1 MSNWKVVKTNEAQH
15 VMTRYGEVHNS
26 IHLCNILIVD
36 TIFCSPADF
45 YQRYMNNL
53 QRRVNIGKKNLLCSF
68 IDVIPGRFRL
78 LQKKNMQSMHPKQY
92 IAERGQSCCIGM
104 HPKSKG
110 NMCKWFCH
118 TLLIFQVELVFPIVS
133 KIKMVWW

>member
-1 MSNWKVVKTNEAQH
+1 MKHSMLWPDMEKFIIVSTSVTYLFLMLYSAVLQPFTNVTWIIYRDAW
-15 VMTRYGEVHNS
+15 
-26 IHLCNILIVD
+26 IL
-36 TIFCSPADF
+36 A
-45 YQRYMNNL
+45 
-53 QRRVNIGKKNLLCSF
+53 KKNLLCSF
-68 IDVIPGRFRL
+68 IDVIPGRFRS

-110 NMCKWFCH
+110 NTCKWFCH
-118 TLLIFQVELVFPIVS
+118 TLLIFKVELVFPIVS

>member
-1 MSNWKVVKTNEAQH
+1 MKHSMLWPDMEKFIIVSTSVTYLLLILYSAVLQTFTN
-15 VMTRYGEVHNS
+15 VTWIIYRDVW
-26 IHLCNILIVD
+26 IL
-36 TIFCSPADF
+36 A
-45 YQRYMNNL
+45 
-53 QRRVNIGKKNLLCSF
+53 KNLLCSF

-110 NMCKWFCH
+110 NTCKWFCH
-118 TLLIFQVELVFPIVS
+118 TLLIFKVELVFPIVS